1 MGDRPPGAPG
11 ARALV
16 DATLRRTPPARPGR
30 ERRRLQ
36 LPQGTGKVVQLNGKP
51 AVPSERRL
59 KIMRKPQGGPPLCD
73 KARQPTARETTMK
86 QTFRA
91 FAGDE
96 SGATA
101 IEYGLIARRNNHVII
116 TAVKGIGTRLDSTFS
131 SISTQLK

>member
-1 MGDRPPGAPG
+1 M
-11 ARALV
+11 
-16 DATLRRTPPARPGR
+16 
-30 ERRRLQ
+30 
-36 LPQGTGKVVQLNGKP
+36 VQLNRNLP
-51 AVPSERRL
+51 VPSERRL

-91 FAGDE
+91 FTKDE

-101 IEYGLIARRNNHVII
+101 IEYGLIAAGIAVVII
-116 TAVKGIGTRLDSTFS
+116 TAVKGIGTKLDTTFS